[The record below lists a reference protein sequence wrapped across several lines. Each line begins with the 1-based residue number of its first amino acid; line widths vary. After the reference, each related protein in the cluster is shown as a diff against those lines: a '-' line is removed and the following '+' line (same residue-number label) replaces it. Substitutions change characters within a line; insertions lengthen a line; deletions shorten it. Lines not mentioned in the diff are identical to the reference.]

1 MVQVLVLI
9 GEKSSNLGVL
19 HIQRM
24 LESVENEH
32 HTVLRIFNELSLSSL
47 QVKGTGLNLRI
58 LEQVIWL
65 L

>member
-24 LESVENEH
+24 LESVEYEH